1 MNIFEQ
7 QQMNRR
13 RTWLVMAAFIGF
25 LAVLGAGFDLFIIG
39 DGQFVAPIATT
50 LAVAIGAGQSWWSL
64 RNGDRAVLKSSSA
77 VSVEERLAQ
86 AATDEDRLRYRQFEN
101 IVEEMAI
108 AAGLPKPKAYV
119 IADDDPNAF
128 ATGRDPEHASIAVTE
143 GLLRSLNREELQG
156 VVAHEMG
163 HVRNLDIRLMTVV
176 AALVGAIL
184 LLADW
189 SGRAMRFGGGSSRSS
204 RKSKDGGGGLGV
216 IFLVIWIAAIIL
228 APFLGRLLATA
239 VSRRREYLADATGAQ
254 LTRHPLALASALE
267 KIEGAAG
274 PTPSV
279 KRGTA
284 HMCIADPL
292 GLKIDDQES
301 RWANLWATHPPM
313 RKRIAMLRQMA
324 YVSAPHP
331 QTETRGGLQPA

>member
-1 MNIFEQ
+1 MNIYEQ
-7 QQMNRR
+7 QSANRR
-13 RTWLVMAAFIGF
+13 RTWLVMAVFIGF
-25 LAVLGAGFDLFIIG
+25 LAILGAGFDLFIL
-39 DGQFVAPIATT
+39 GQGEFYAPIATT
-50 LAVAIGAGQSWWSL
+50 VAVAVGAGQSWWSL

-77 VSVEERLAQ
+77 VPLDDQLAQ
-86 AATDEDRLRYRQFEN
+86 AKNDDDRLRYRQFQN
-101 IVEEMAI
+101 VVEEMSI
-108 AAGLPKPKAYV
+108 AAGLPKPAAYV

-128 ATGRDPEHASIAVTE
+128 ATGRDPAHASIAVTE
-143 GLLRSLNREELQG
+143 GLLRSLTREELQG

-176 AALVGAIL
+176 AALMGAIL

-204 RKSKDGGGGLGV
+204 RRSKGSGGLGV
-216 IFLVIWIAAIIL
+216 IFLVIWILAIIL

-239 VSRRREYLADATGAQ
+239 VSRRREYLADATGAE

-292 GLKIDDQES
+292 GLKIDDKES
-301 RWANLWATHPPM
+301 GWANLWATHPPM
-313 RKRIAMLRQMA
+313 ARRIAALKAMGYQ
-324 YVSAPHP
+324 
-331 QTETRGGLQPA
+331 G